1 MKVFMLSF
9 KVNGVKNI
17 EKEIEINFYNKT
29 LKRFSPCGSNVKGI
43 FGPNGI
49 GKTSIIKGMDILRKI
64 SLNDNYLT
72 NDFNLIILDKI
83 INKKIEKA
91 NLEIEFL
98 IIDSNKKKSRY
109 AHSITIAITSPK
121 EIKIL
126 SENIKKKDPNT
137 DQIVGEI
144 LIENGI
150 IKNDSLHEDDLKSE
164 IVDITKNLLE
174 KRSIVNIVKP
184 SVLKSIDL
192 EKIRYFYRKLHIK
205 IDREDSHLG
214 YALMDNPLKDDIPF
228 NDSVGNYDMIISKN
242 NLQIFEDY
250 LKRMTKFL
258 KIFKPNLRN
267 IEYEKKEGKEEY
279 YINILFVYDDY
290 KVNYEF
296 ESMGIKN
303 LFSLFTYFRALSE
316 DEVVVIDEI
325 DTSIHDIYL
334 NKLIEFFAVDGKG
347 QLVFTAHNI
356 TLLQTLKKYK
366 HSIKKYKHSID
377 FINENMEVVSWIKNG
392 NSSPFKSYK
401 DGYIKGLPFNIKEY
415 DFLEIFSQE
424 SDVE

>member
-1 MKVFMLSF
+1 MKIFMLSF

-17 EKEIEINFYNKT
+17 EKDIEINFYNKT
-29 LKRFSPCGSNVKGI
+29 LKRFSPCGSNIKGI

-91 NLEIEFL
+91 KLEIEFL
-98 IIDSNKKKSRY
+98 VIDDNKKKSRY
-109 AHSITIAITSPK
+109 VHNVTIAITSPK

-126 SENIKKKDPNT
+126 FENIKKKDPNT

-150 IKNDSLHEDDLKSE
+150 IKNDSLHKDDLKSE

-228 NDSVGNYDMIISKN
+228 NDSIGNYDMIISKN
-242 NLQIFEDY
+242 NLPIFEDY
-250 LKRMTKFL
+250 LRRMTEFL

-366 HSIKKYKHSID
+366 HSID
-377 FINENMEVVSWIKNG
+377 FINENMEVISWIKNG

>member
-1 MKVFMLSF
+1 MKIFMLSF

-17 EKEIEINFYNKT
+17 EKDIEINFYNKT
-29 LKRFSPCGSNVKGI
+29 LKRFSPCGSNIKGI

-91 NLEIEFL
+91 SLEIEFL
-98 IIDSNKKKSRY
+98 VIDDKKKKSRY
-109 AHSITIAITSPK
+109 VHSITIAITSPK

-137 DQIVGEI
+137 DQVLGEI

-150 IKNDSLHEDDLKSE
+150 IKNDSLHKDDLKSE

-228 NDSVGNYDMIISKN
+228 NDSIGNYDMIISKN
-242 NLQIFEDY
+242 NLPIFEDY
-250 LKRMTKFL
+250 LRRMTEFL

-366 HSIKKYKHSID
+366 HSID
-377 FINENMEVVSWIKNG
+377 FINENMEVISWIKNG

>member
-1 MKVFMLSF
+1 MKIFMLSF

-17 EKEIEINFYNKT
+17 EKDIEINFYNKT
-29 LKRFSPCGSNVKGI
+29 LKRFSPCGSNIKGI

-91 NLEIEFL
+91 SLEIEFL
-98 IIDSNKKKSRY
+98 VIDDKKKKSRY
-109 AHSITIAITSPK
+109 VHSITIAITSPK

-126 SENIKKKDPNT
+126 FENIKKKDPNT
-137 DQIVGEI
+137 DQVVGEI

-150 IKNDSLHEDDLKSE
+150 IKNDSLHKDDLKSE

-228 NDSVGNYDMIISKN
+228 NDSIGNYDMIISKN
-242 NLQIFEDY
+242 NLPIFEDY
-250 LKRMTKFL
+250 LRRMTEFL

-279 YINILFVYDDY
+279 YINILFVYDGY

-366 HSIKKYKHSID
+366 HSID
-377 FINENMEVVSWIKNG
+377 FINENMEVISWIKNG

>member
-1 MKVFMLSF
+1 MKIFMLSF

-17 EKEIEINFYNKT
+17 EKDIEINFYNKT
-29 LKRFSPCGSNVKGI
+29 LKRFSPCGSNIKGI

-91 NLEIEFL
+91 SLEIEFL
-98 IIDSNKKKSRY
+98 VIDDKKKKSRY
-109 AHSITIAITSPK
+109 VHSITIAITSPK

-126 SENIKKKDPNT
+126 FENIKKKDPNT
-137 DQIVGEI
+137 DQVLGEI

-150 IKNDSLHEDDLKSE
+150 IKNDSLHKDDLKSE

-228 NDSVGNYDMIISKN
+228 NDSIGNYDMIISKN
-242 NLQIFEDY
+242 NLPIFEDY
-250 LKRMTKFL
+250 LRRMTEFL

-366 HSIKKYKHSID
+366 HSID
-377 FINENMEVVSWIKNG
+377 FINENMEVISWIKNG

-424 SDVE
+424 SDVEWNIYR

>member
-9 KVNGVKNI
+9 KVNGIKNI

-29 LKRFSPCGSNVKGI
+29 LKRFNPCGSNVKGI

-72 NDFNLIILDKI
+72 NDFNIIILDKI

-91 NLEIEFL
+91 KLEVEFL
-98 IIDSNKKKSRY
+98 VIKNKKKYRY
-109 AHSITIAITSPK
+109 IHSITIARTSTK

-126 SENIKKKDPNT
+126 NEKIIKKDPNT
-137 DQIVGEI
+137 DQILWQI

-150 IKNDSLHEDDLKSE
+150 IKNDSIHKGDLKAQ
-164 IVDITKNLLE
+164 IIDVTKNLLE
-174 KRSIVNIVKP
+174 KRSVVNIVK
-184 SVLKSIDL
+184 SSLLESTDL
-192 EKIRYFYRKLHIK
+192 ENIYYFYKKLYIK
-205 IDREDSHLG
+205 LDRGDSHFT
-214 YALMDNPLKDDIPF
+214 YALLDNILKAPMKDEVPF
-228 NDSVGNYDMIISKN
+228 NNSIGNYDMTIPKN
-242 NLQIFEDY
+242 SLEVFEDY
-250 LKRMTKFL
+250 LRRMTKFL
-258 KIFKPNLRN
+258 KIFKSNLKN
-267 IEYEKKEGKEEY
+267 IEYEKKEDEEYY
-279 YINILFVYDDY
+279 YINILFVYNNY
-290 KVNYEF
+290 KVDYEF

-303 LFSLFTYFRALSE
+303 LFSLFTYFRALSD

-347 QLVFTAHNI
+347 QLVFAAHNI
-356 TLLQTLKKYK
+356 TLLQTL
-366 HSIKKYKHSID
+366 KKYKHSID

-392 NSSPFKSYK
+392 NSTPFKSYK

>member
-9 KVNGVKNI
+9 KVNGIKNI

-109 AHSITIAITSPK
+109 VHSITIAITSPK

-366 HSIKKYKHSID
+366 HSID

>member
-1 MKVFMLSF
+1 MKIFMLSF

-29 LKRFSPCGSNVKGI
+29 LKRFSPCGSNIKGI

-91 NLEIEFL
+91 SLEIEFL
-98 IIDSNKKKSRY
+98 VIDDKKKKSRY
-109 AHSITIAITSPK
+109 VHSITIAITSPK

-126 SENIKKKDPNT
+126 FENIKKKDPNT
-137 DQIVGEI
+137 DQVVGEI

-150 IKNDSLHEDDLKSE
+150 IKNDSLHKDDLKSE

-174 KRSIVNIVKP
+174 KTSIVNIVKP

-228 NDSVGNYDMIISKN
+228 NDSIGNYDMIISKN
-242 NLQIFEDY
+242 NLPIFEDY
-250 LKRMTKFL
+250 LRRMTEFL

-366 HSIKKYKHSID
+366 HSID
-377 FINENMEVVSWIKNG
+377 FINENMEVISWIKNG

>member
-109 AHSITIAITSPK
+109 VHSITIAITSPK

-228 NDSVGNYDMIISKN
+228 NDSIGNYDMIISKN

-366 HSIKKYKHSID
+366 HSID
-377 FINENMEVVSWIKNG
+377 FINENMEVISWIKNG

>member
-1 MKVFMLSF
+1 MKIFMLSF

-29 LKRFSPCGSNVKGI
+29 LKRFSPCGSNIKGI

-91 NLEIEFL
+91 SLEIEFL
-98 IIDSNKKKSRY
+98 VIDDKKKKSRY
-109 AHSITIAITSPK
+109 VHSITIAITSPK

-126 SENIKKKDPNT
+126 FENIKKKDPNT
-137 DQIVGEI
+137 DQVVGEI

-150 IKNDSLHEDDLKSE
+150 IKNDSLHKDDLKSE

-228 NDSVGNYDMIISKN
+228 NDSIGNYDMIISKN
-242 NLQIFEDY
+242 NLPIFEDY
-250 LKRMTKFL
+250 LRRMTEFL

-366 HSIKKYKHSID
+366 HSID
-377 FINENMEVVSWIKNG
+377 FINENMEVISWIKNG

>member
-1 MKVFMLSF
+1 MKIFMLSF

-17 EKEIEINFYNKT
+17 EKEIKINFYNKT

-98 IIDSNKKKSRY
+98 VIDDNKKKSRY
-109 AHSITIAITSPK
+109 VHSITIAITSPK

-150 IKNDSLHEDDLKSE
+150 IKNDSLHEEALKSE
-164 IVDITKNLLE
+164 IVEITKNLLE

-214 YALMDNPLKDDIPF
+214 YALMDDPLKDDMPF
-228 NDSVGNYDMIISKN
+228 NDSIRNYDMIISKN

-250 LKRMTKFL
+250 LRRMTKFL

-267 IEYEKKEGKEEY
+267 MEYEKKEGKEEY

-366 HSIKKYKHSID
+366 HSID
-377 FINENMEVVSWIKNG
+377 FINENMEVISWIKNG

>member
-1 MKVFMLSF
+1 MKIFMLSF

-17 EKEIEINFYNKT
+17 EKEIKINFYNKT

-98 IIDSNKKKSRY
+98 VIDDNKKKSRY
-109 AHSITIAITSPK
+109 VHSITIAITSPK

-150 IKNDSLHEDDLKSE
+150 IKNDSLHEEALKSE
-164 IVDITKNLLE
+164 IVEITKNLLE

-228 NDSVGNYDMIISKN
+228 NDSIRNYDMIISKN

-250 LKRMTKFL
+250 LRRMTKFL

-267 IEYEKKEGKEEY
+267 MEYEKKEGKEEY

-303 LFSLFTYFRALSE
+303 LFSLFTYFKALSE

-325 DTSIHDIYL
+325 DTSMHDIYL

-366 HSIKKYKHSID
+366 HSID
-377 FINENMEVVSWIKNG
+377 FINENMEVISWIKNG
-392 NSSPFKSYK
+392 NSNPFKSYK

>member
-9 KVNGVKNI
+9 KVNGIKNI

-29 LKRFSPCGSNVKGI
+29 LKRFNPCGSNVKGI

-49 GKTSIIKGMDILRKI
+49 GKTSIIKGMDILRKV

-72 NDFNLIILDKI
+72 NDFNIIILDKI

-91 NLEIEFL
+91 KLEVEFL
-98 IIDSNKKKSRY
+98 VIKNKKKYRY
-109 AHSITIAITSPK
+109 IHSITIARTSTK

-126 SENIKKKDPNT
+126 NEKIIKKDPNT
-137 DQIVGEI
+137 DQVVGEI
-144 LIENGI
+144 FIENGS
-150 IKNDSLHEDDLKSE
+150 IKNNSIDKGDLKAQ
-164 IVDITKNLLE
+164 IIDVTKNLLE
-174 KRSIVNIVKP
+174 KRSVVNIVK
-184 SVLKSIDL
+184 SSLLESIDL
-192 EKIRYFYRKLHIK
+192 ENIYYFYKKLYIK
-205 IDREDSHLG
+205 LDRGDSHLG

-228 NDSVGNYDMIISKN
+228 NDSIGNYDMIISKN
-242 NLQIFEDY
+242 NLRIFEDY
-250 LKRMTKFL
+250 LRRMAKFL
-258 KIFKPNLRN
+258 KIFKPNLKN
-267 IEYEKKEGKEEY
+267 IEYEKKEDEEYY
-279 YINILFVYDDY
+279 YINILFVYNNY
-290 KVNYEF
+290 KVDYEF

-303 LFSLFTYFRALSE
+303 LFSLFTYFRALSD

-366 HSIKKYKHSID
+366 HSID
-377 FINENMEVVSWIKNG
+377 FINENMEVVSWVKNG
-392 NSSPFKSYK
+392 NSTPFKSYK

>member
-1 MKVFMLSF
+1 MKIFMLSF

-17 EKEIEINFYNKT
+17 EKDIEINFYNKT

-91 NLEIEFL
+91 SLEIEFL
-98 IIDSNKKKSRY
+98 VIDDKKKKSRY
-109 AHSITIAITSPK
+109 VHSITIAITSPK

-126 SENIKKKDPNT
+126 FENIKKKDPNT
-137 DQIVGEI
+137 DQVVGEI

-150 IKNDSLHEDDLKSE
+150 IKNDSLHKDDLKSE

-205 IDREDSHLG
+205 IDREDNHLG

-228 NDSVGNYDMIISKN
+228 NDSIGNYDMIISKN
-242 NLQIFEDY
+242 NLPIFEDY
-250 LKRMTKFL
+250 LRRMTEFL

-366 HSIKKYKHSID
+366 HSID
-377 FINENMEVVSWIKNG
+377 FINENMEVISWIKNG

>member
-9 KVNGVKNI
+9 KANGVKNI

-250 LKRMTKFL
+250 LKRITKFL

-366 HSIKKYKHSID
+366 HSID

>member
-1 MKVFMLSF
+1 MKIFMLSF

-17 EKEIEINFYNKT
+17 EKDIEINFYNKT
-29 LKRFSPCGSNVKGI
+29 LKRFSPCGSNIKGI

-91 NLEIEFL
+91 SLEIEFL
-98 IIDSNKKKSRY
+98 VIDDKKKKSRY
-109 AHSITIAITSPK
+109 VHSITIAITSPK

-126 SENIKKKDPNT
+126 FENIKKKDPNT
-137 DQIVGEI
+137 DQVVGEI

-150 IKNDSLHEDDLKSE
+150 IKNDSLHKDDLKSE

-214 YALMDNPLKDDIPF
+214 YALMDNPLKDDVPF
-228 NDSVGNYDMIISKN
+228 NDPIGNYDMIISKN

-250 LKRMTKFL
+250 YLKRMAKFL
-258 KIFKPNLRN
+258 KIFKPNLKN

-279 YINILFVYDDY
+279 YINILFVYGDY
-290 KVNYEF
+290 KVDYEF

-303 LFSLFTYFRALSE
+303 LFRLFIYFGALS
-316 DEVVVIDEI
+316 DGDIVVIDEI

-366 HSIKKYKHSID
+366 HSID
-377 FINENMEVVSWIKNG
+377 FINENMEVISWIKNG

>member
-9 KVNGVKNI
+9 KVNGIKNI

-29 LKRFSPCGSNVKGI
+29 LKRFNPCGSNVKGI

-72 NDFNLIILDKI
+72 NDFNIIILDKI

-91 NLEIEFL
+91 KLEVEFL
-98 IIDSNKKKSRY
+98 VIKNKKKYRY
-109 AHSITIAITSPK
+109 IHSITIARTSTK

-126 SENIKKKDPNT
+126 NEKIIKKDPNT
-137 DQIVGEI
+137 DQILWQI

-150 IKNDSLHEDDLKSE
+150 IKNDSIHKGDLKAQ
-164 IVDITKNLLE
+164 IIDVTKNLLE
-174 KRSIVNIVKP
+174 KRSVVNIVK
-184 SVLKSIDL
+184 SSLLESTDL
-192 EKIRYFYRKLHIK
+192 ENIYYFYKKLYIK
-205 IDREDSHLG
+205 LDRGDSHFT
-214 YALMDNPLKDDIPF
+214 YALLDNILKAPMKDEVPF
-228 NDSVGNYDMIISKN
+228 NNSIGNYDMTIPKN
-242 NLQIFEDY
+242 SLEVFEDY
-250 LKRMTKFL
+250 LRRMTKFL
-258 KIFKPNLRN
+258 KIFKSNLKN
-267 IEYEKKEGKEEY
+267 IEYEKKEDEEYY
-279 YINILFVYDDY
+279 YINILFVYNNY
-290 KVNYEF
+290 KVDYEF

-303 LFSLFTYFRALSE
+303 LFSLFTYFRALSD

-325 DTSIHDIYL
+325 GTSIHDIYL

-366 HSIKKYKHSID
+366 HSID

-392 NSSPFKSYK
+392 NSTPFKSYK

>member
-1 MKVFMLSF
+1 MLSF
-9 KVNGVKNI
+9 KVNGIKNI

-29 LKRFSPCGSNVKGI
+29 LKRFNPCGSNVKGI

-72 NDFNLIILDKI
+72 NDFNIIILDKI

-91 NLEIEFL
+91 KLEVEFL
-98 IIDSNKKKSRY
+98 VIKNKKKYRY
-109 AHSITIAITSPK
+109 IHSITIARTSTK

-126 SENIKKKDPNT
+126 NEKIIKKDPNT
-137 DQIVGEI
+137 DQILWQI

-150 IKNDSLHEDDLKSE
+150 IKNDSIHKGDLKAQ
-164 IVDITKNLLE
+164 IIDVTKNLLE
-174 KRSIVNIVKP
+174 KRSVVNIVK
-184 SVLKSIDL
+184 SSLLESTDL
-192 EKIRYFYRKLHIK
+192 ENIYYFYKKLYIK
-205 IDREDSHLG
+205 LDRGDSHFT
-214 YALMDNPLKDDIPF
+214 YALLDNILKAPMKDEVPF
-228 NDSVGNYDMIISKN
+228 NNSIGNYDMTIPKN
-242 NLQIFEDY
+242 SLEVFEDY
-250 LKRMTKFL
+250 LRRMTKFL
-258 KIFKPNLRN
+258 KIFKSNLKN
-267 IEYEKKEGKEEY
+267 IEYEKKEDEEYY
-279 YINILFVYDDY
+279 YINILFVYNNY
-290 KVNYEF
+290 KVDYEF

-303 LFSLFTYFRALSE
+303 LFSLFTYFRALSD

-366 HSIKKYKHSID
+366 HSID
-377 FINENMEVVSWIKNG
+377 FINENMEVVSWVKNG
-392 NSSPFKSYK
+392 NSTPFKSYK

>member
-109 AHSITIAITSPK
+109 VHSITIAITSPK

-366 HSIKKYKHSID
+366 HSID
-377 FINENMEVVSWIKNG
+377 FINEDMEVVSWIKNG

>member
-9 KVNGVKNI
+9 KVNGIKNI

-29 LKRFSPCGSNVKGI
+29 LKRFNPCGSNVKGI

-72 NDFNLIILDKI
+72 NDFNIIILDKI

-91 NLEIEFL
+91 KLEVEFL
-98 IIDSNKKKSRY
+98 VIKNKKKYRY
-109 AHSITIAITSPK
+109 IHSITIARTSTK

-126 SENIKKKDPNT
+126 NEKIIKKDPNT
-137 DQIVGEI
+137 DQILWQI

-150 IKNDSLHEDDLKSE
+150 IKNDSIHKGDLKAQ
-164 IVDITKNLLE
+164 IIDVTKNLLE
-174 KRSIVNIVKP
+174 KRSVVNIVK
-184 SVLKSIDL
+184 SSLLESTDL
-192 EKIRYFYRKLHIK
+192 ENIYYFYKKLYIK
-205 IDREDSHLG
+205 LDRGDSHFT
-214 YALMDNPLKDDIPF
+214 YALLDNILKAPMKDEVPF
-228 NDSVGNYDMIISKN
+228 NNSIGNYDMTIPKN
-242 NLQIFEDY
+242 SLEVFEDY
-250 LKRMTKFL
+250 LRRMIKFL
-258 KIFKPNLRN
+258 KIFKPNLKN
-267 IEYEKKEGKEEY
+267 IEYEKKEDEEYY
-279 YINILFVYDDY
+279 YINILFVYNNY
-290 KVNYEF
+290 KVDYEF

-303 LFSLFTYFRALSE
+303 LFSLFTYFRALSD

-366 HSIKKYKHSID
+366 HSID
-377 FINENMEVVSWIKNG
+377 FINENMEVVSWVKNG
-392 NSSPFKSYK
+392 NSTPFKSYK

>member
-49 GKTSIIKGMDILRKI
+49 RKTSIIKGMDILRKI

-98 IIDSNKKKSRY
+98 VIDDNKKKSRY
-109 AHSITIAITSPK
+109 VHSITIAITSPK
-121 EIKIL
+121 EVKIL
-126 SENIKKKDPNT
+126 SENIKKKDSNT

-150 IKNDSLHEDDLKSE
+150 IKNDSLHKDDLKSE

-184 SVLKSIDL
+184 SALKSLDL

-214 YALMDNPLKDDIPF
+214 YALMDNPLKDDMPF
-228 NDSVGNYDMIISKN
+228 NDSIGNYDMIISKN

-250 LKRMTKFL
+250 LRRMTKFL

-290 KVNYEF
+290 KVDYEF

-366 HSIKKYKHSID
+366 HSID

>member
-1 MKVFMLSF
+1 MKIFMLSF

-17 EKEIEINFYNKT
+17 EKDIEINFYNKT
-29 LKRFSPCGSNVKGI
+29 LKRFSPCGSNIKGI

-91 NLEIEFL
+91 SLEIEFL
-98 IIDSNKKKSRY
+98 VIDDKKKKSRY
-109 AHSITIAITSPK
+109 VHSITIAITSPK

-126 SENIKKKDPNT
+126 FENIKKKDPNT
-137 DQIVGEI
+137 DQVVGEI

-150 IKNDSLHEDDLKSE
+150 IKNDSLHKDDLKSE

-228 NDSVGNYDMIISKN
+228 NDSIGNYDMIISKN
-242 NLQIFEDY
+242 NLPIFEDY
-250 LKRMTKFL
+250 LRRMTEFL

-366 HSIKKYKHSID
+366 HSID
-377 FINENMEVVSWIKNG
+377 FINENMEVISWIKNG

>member
-9 KVNGVKNI
+9 KVNGIKNI

-29 LKRFSPCGSNVKGI
+29 LKRFNPCGSNVKGI

-72 NDFNLIILDKI
+72 NDFNIIILDKI

-91 NLEIEFL
+91 KLEVEFL
-98 IIDSNKKKSRY
+98 VIKNKKKYRY
-109 AHSITIAITSPK
+109 IHSITIARTSTK

-126 SENIKKKDPNT
+126 NEKIIKKDPNT
-137 DQIVGEI
+137 DQILWQI

-150 IKNDSLHEDDLKSE
+150 IKNDSIHKGDLKAQ
-164 IVDITKNLLE
+164 IIDVTKNLLE
-174 KRSIVNIVKP
+174 KRSVVNIVK
-184 SVLKSIDL
+184 SSFLESTDL
-192 EKIRYFYRKLHIK
+192 ENIYYFYKKLYIK
-205 IDREDSHLG
+205 LDRGDSHFT
-214 YALMDNPLKDDIPF
+214 YALLDNILKAPMKDEVPF
-228 NDSVGNYDMIISKN
+228 NNSIGNYDMTIPKN
-242 NLQIFEDY
+242 SLEVFEDY
-250 LKRMTKFL
+250 LRRMTKFL
-258 KIFKPNLRN
+258 KIFKSNLKN
-267 IEYEKKEGKEEY
+267 IEYEKKEDEEYY
-279 YINILFVYDDY
+279 YINILFVYNNY
-290 KVNYEF
+290 KVDYEF

-303 LFSLFTYFRALSE
+303 LFSLFTYFRALSD

-347 QLVFTAHNI
+347 QLVFAAHNI
-356 TLLQTLKKYK
+356 TLLQTL
-366 HSIKKYKHSID
+366 KKYKHSID

-392 NSSPFKSYK
+392 NSTPFKSYK

-415 DFLEIFSQE
+415 DFLDIFSQE

>member
-9 KVNGVKNI
+9 KVNGIKNI

-29 LKRFSPCGSNVKGI
+29 LKRFNPCGSNVKGI

-72 NDFNLIILDKI
+72 NDFNIIILDKI

-91 NLEIEFL
+91 KLEVEFL
-98 IIDSNKKKSRY
+98 VIKNKKKYRY
-109 AHSITIAITSPK
+109 IHSITIARTSTK

-126 SENIKKKDPNT
+126 NEKIIKKDPNT
-137 DQIVGEI
+137 DQILWQI

-150 IKNDSLHEDDLKSE
+150 IKNDSIHKGDLKAQ
-164 IVDITKNLLE
+164 IIDVTKNLLE
-174 KRSIVNIVKP
+174 KRSVVNIVK
-184 SVLKSIDL
+184 SSLLESTDL
-192 EKIRYFYRKLHIK
+192 ENIYYFYKKLYIK
-205 IDREDSHLG
+205 LDRGDSHFT
-214 YALMDNPLKDDIPF
+214 YALLDNILKAPMKDEVPF
-228 NDSVGNYDMIISKN
+228 NNSIGNYDMTIPKN
-242 NLQIFEDY
+242 SLEVFEDY
-250 LKRMTKFL
+250 LRRMTKFL
-258 KIFKPNLRN
+258 KIFKSNLKN
-267 IEYEKKEGKEEY
+267 IEYEKKEDEEYY
-279 YINILFVYDDY
+279 YINILFVYNNY
-290 KVNYEF
+290 KVDYEF

-303 LFSLFTYFRALSE
+303 LFSLFTYFRALSD

-325 DTSIHDIYL
+325 GTSIHDIYL

-347 QLVFTAHNI
+347 QLVFTTHNI
-356 TLLQTLKKYK
+356 TLLQTL
-366 HSIKKYKHSID
+366 KKYKHSID

-392 NSSPFKSYK
+392 NSTPFKSYK

>member
-9 KVNGVKNI
+9 KVNGIKNI

-29 LKRFSPCGSNVKGI
+29 LKRFNPCGSNVKGI

-72 NDFNLIILDKI
+72 NDFNIIILDKI

-91 NLEIEFL
+91 KLEVEFL
-98 IIDSNKKKSRY
+98 VIKNKKRY
-109 AHSITIAITSPK
+109 RYIHSITIARTSTK

-126 SENIKKKDPNT
+126 NEKIIKKDPNT
-137 DQIVGEI
+137 DQILWQI

-150 IKNDSLHEDDLKSE
+150 IKNDSIHKGDLKAQ
-164 IVDITKNLLE
+164 IIDVTKNLLE
-174 KRSIVNIVKP
+174 KRSVVNIVK
-184 SVLKSIDL
+184 SSLLESTDL
-192 EKIRYFYRKLHIK
+192 ENIYYFYKKLYIK
-205 IDREDSHLG
+205 LDRGDSHFT
-214 YALMDNPLKDDIPF
+214 YALLDNILKAPMKDEVPF
-228 NDSVGNYDMIISKN
+228 NNSIGNYDMTIPKN
-242 NLQIFEDY
+242 SLEVFEDY
-250 LKRMTKFL
+250 LRRMIKFL
-258 KIFKPNLRN
+258 KIFKPNLKN
-267 IEYEKKEGKEEY
+267 IEYEKKEDEEYY
-279 YINILFVYDDY
+279 YINILFVYNNY
-290 KVNYEF
+290 KVDYEF

-303 LFSLFTYFRALSE
+303 LFSLFTYFRALSD

-366 HSIKKYKHSID
+366 HSID

-392 NSSPFKSYK
+392 NSTPFKSYK

-415 DFLEIFSQE
+415 DFLDIFSQE

>member
-49 GKTSIIKGMDILRKI
+49 GKTSIIKGIDILRKI

-91 NLEIEFL
+91 SLEIEFL
-98 IIDSNKKKSRY
+98 VIDDKKKKSRY
-109 AHSITIAITSPK
+109 VHSITIAITSPK

-126 SENIKKKDPNT
+126 FENIKKKDPNT
-137 DQIVGEI
+137 DQVLGEI

-150 IKNDSLHEDDLKSE
+150 IKNDSLHKDDLKSE

-228 NDSVGNYDMIISKN
+228 NDSIGNYDMIISKN
-242 NLQIFEDY
+242 NLPIFEDY
-250 LKRMTKFL
+250 LRRMTEFL

-366 HSIKKYKHSID
+366 HSID
-377 FINENMEVVSWIKNG
+377 FINENMEVISWIKNG

>member
-1 MKVFMLSF
+1 MKIFMLSF

-17 EKEIEINFYNKT
+17 EKDIEINFYNKT
-29 LKRFSPCGSNVKGI
+29 LKRFSPCGSNIKGI

-109 AHSITIAITSPK
+109 VHSITIAITSPK

-366 HSIKKYKHSID
+366 HSID

>member
-1 MKVFMLSF
+1 MKIFMLSF

-17 EKEIEINFYNKT
+17 EKDIEINFYNKT
-29 LKRFSPCGSNVKGI
+29 LKRFSPCGSNIKGI

-91 NLEIEFL
+91 SLEIEFL
-98 IIDSNKKKSRY
+98 VIDDKKKKSRY
-109 AHSITIAITSPK
+109 VHSITIAITSPK
-121 EIKIL
+121 EVKIL
-126 SENIKKKDPNT
+126 SENIKKKDSNT

-150 IKNDSLHEDDLKSE
+150 IKNDSLHKDDLKSE

-184 SVLKSIDL
+184 SALKSLDL

-214 YALMDNPLKDDIPF
+214 YALMDNPLKDDMPF
-228 NDSVGNYDMIISKN
+228 NDSIGNYDIIISKN

-250 LKRMTKFL
+250 LRRMTKFL

-290 KVNYEF
+290 KVDYEF

-366 HSIKKYKHSID
+366 HSID

-401 DGYIKGLPFNIKEY
+401 DGYIKGLPFNVKEY

>member
-1 MKVFMLSF
+1 MKIFMLSF

-17 EKEIEINFYNKT
+17 EKDIEINFYNKT

-91 NLEIEFL
+91 SLEIEFL
-98 IIDSNKKKSRY
+98 VIDDKKKKSRY
-109 AHSITIAITSPK
+109 VHSITIAITSPK

-126 SENIKKKDPNT
+126 FENIKKKDPNT
-137 DQIVGEI
+137 DQVVGEI

-150 IKNDSLHEDDLKSE
+150 IKNDSLHKDDLKSE

-214 YALMDNPLKDDIPF
+214 YALKDNPLKDDIPF
-228 NDSVGNYDMIISKN
+228 NDSIGNYDMIISKN
-242 NLQIFEDY
+242 NLPIFEDY
-250 LKRMTKFL
+250 LRRMTEFL

-303 LFSLFTYFRALSE
+303 LFSLFTYFRALSQ

-366 HSIKKYKHSID
+366 HSID
-377 FINENMEVVSWIKNG
+377 FINENMEVISWIKNG

>member
-1 MKVFMLSF
+1 MKIFMLSF
-9 KVNGVKNI
+9 KVNGIKNI

-29 LKRFSPCGSNVKGI
+29 LKRFNPCGSNVKGI

-91 NLEIEFL
+91 NLEVEFL
-98 IIDSNKKKSRY
+98 VIDDNKKKYRY
-109 AHSITIAITSPK
+109 IHSMVIARTSPK

-126 SENIKKKDPNT
+126 AENIKKKDSNT
-137 DQIVGEI
+137 DQVVGEI
-144 LIENGI
+144 IIENGI
-150 IKNDSLHEDDLKSE
+150 IKNDSIHKDDLKSE

-184 SVLKSIDL
+184 SILESRDL
-192 EKIRYFYRKLHIK
+192 ARVYYFYKKLYIK
-205 IDREDSHLG
+205 IDSEDKHLA
-214 YALMDNPLKDDIPF
+214 YALLDNILKVPMKDEMTF
-228 NDSVGNYDMIISKN
+228 NNFVGNYDTSIPKN
-242 NLQIFEDY
+242 GLEIFEDS

-258 KIFKPNLRN
+258 KIFKPNLKN
-267 IEYEKKEGKEEY
+267 IEYEKKEDKEEY

-290 KVNYEF
+290 KVDYEF

-366 HSIKKYKHSID
+366 HSID
-377 FINENMEVVSWIKNG
+377 FINENMEVISWIKNG

>member
-109 AHSITIAITSPK
+109 VHSITIAITSPK

-366 HSIKKYKHSID
+366 HSID

-401 DGYIKGLPFNIKEY
+401 YGYIKGLPFNIKEY

>member
-1 MKVFMLSF
+1 MRVERTKGSEKSRYIKL
-9 KVNGVKNI
+9 

-109 AHSITIAITSPK
+109 VHSITIAITSPK

-296 ESMGIKN
+296 ESIGIKN

-366 HSIKKYKHSID
+366 HSID

>member
-9 KVNGVKNI
+9 KVNGIKNI

-29 LKRFSPCGSNVKGI
+29 LKRFNPCGSNVKGI

-72 NDFNLIILDKI
+72 NDFNIIILDKI

-91 NLEIEFL
+91 KLEVEFL
-98 IIDSNKKKSRY
+98 VIKNKKKYRY
-109 AHSITIAITSPK
+109 IHSITITRTSTK

-126 SENIKKKDPNT
+126 NEKIIKKDPNT
-137 DQIVGEI
+137 DQILWQI

-150 IKNDSLHEDDLKSE
+150 IKNDSIHKGDLKAQ
-164 IVDITKNLLE
+164 IIDVTKNLLE
-174 KRSIVNIVKP
+174 KRSVVNIVK
-184 SVLKSIDL
+184 SSLLESTDL
-192 EKIRYFYRKLHIK
+192 ENIYYFYKKLYIK
-205 IDREDSHLG
+205 LDRGDSHFT
-214 YALMDNPLKDDIPF
+214 YALLDNILKAPMKDEVPF
-228 NDSVGNYDMIISKN
+228 NNSIGNYDMTIPKN
-242 NLQIFEDY
+242 SLEVFEDY
-250 LKRMTKFL
+250 LRRMTKFL
-258 KIFKPNLRN
+258 KIFKSNLKN
-267 IEYEKKEGKEEY
+267 IEYEKKEDEEYY
-279 YINILFVYDDY
+279 YINILFVYNDY
-290 KVNYEF
+290 KVDYEF

-366 HSIKKYKHSID
+366 HSID

-392 NSSPFKSYK
+392 NSTPFKSYK

>member
-1 MKVFMLSF
+1 MKIFMLSF
-9 KVNGVKNI
+9 KVNGIKNI

-29 LKRFSPCGSNVKGI
+29 LKRFNPCGSNVKGI

-72 NDFNLIILDKI
+72 NDFNIIILDKI

-91 NLEIEFL
+91 KLEVEFL
-98 IIDSNKKKSRY
+98 VIKNKKKYRY
-109 AHSITIAITSPK
+109 IHSITIARTSTK

-126 SENIKKKDPNT
+126 VEKIEKKDPNT
-137 DQIVGEI
+137 DQILWQI

-150 IKNDSLHEDDLKSE
+150 IKNDSIHKSDLKAQ
-164 IVDITKNLLE
+164 IIDVTKNLLE
-174 KRSIVNIVKP
+174 KRSVVNII
-184 SVLKSIDL
+184 KSSLLESTDL
-192 EKIRYFYRKLHIK
+192 ENIYYFYKKLYIK
-205 IDREDSHLG
+205 LDRGDSHFT
-214 YALMDNPLKDDIPF
+214 YALLDNILKAPMKDEVPF
-228 NDSVGNYDMIISKN
+228 NNSIGNYDMTIPKN
-242 NLQIFEDY
+242 SLEVFEDY
-250 LKRMTKFL
+250 LRRITKFL
-258 KIFKPNLRN
+258 KIFKPNLKN
-267 IEYEKKEGKEEY
+267 IEYEKKEDEEYY
-279 YINILFVYDDY
+279 YINILFVYNDY
-290 KVNYEF
+290 KVDYEF

-303 LFSLFTYFRALSE
+303 LFSLFTYFRALSD

-366 HSIKKYKHSID
+366 HSID

-392 NSSPFKSYK
+392 NSTPFKSYK

>member
-109 AHSITIAITSPK
+109 VHSITISITSSK

-242 NLQIFEDY
+242 NLQIFENY

-366 HSIKKYKHSID
+366 HSID

>member
-1 MKVFMLSF
+1 MKIFMLSF

-17 EKEIEINFYNKT
+17 EKDIEINFYNKT
-29 LKRFSPCGSNVKGI
+29 LKRFSPCGSNIKGI

-91 NLEIEFL
+91 SLEIEFL
-98 IIDSNKKKSRY
+98 VIDDKKKKSRY
-109 AHSITIAITSPK
+109 VHSITIAITSPK

-126 SENIKKKDPNT
+126 FENIKKKDPNT
-137 DQIVGEI
+137 DQVLGEI

-150 IKNDSLHEDDLKSE
+150 IKNDSLHKDDLKSE

-228 NDSVGNYDMIISKN
+228 NDSIGNYDMIISKN
-242 NLQIFEDY
+242 NLPIFEDY
-250 LKRMTKFL
+250 LRRMTEFL

-290 KVNYEF
+290 KVDYEF

-366 HSIKKYKHSID
+366 HSID
-377 FINENMEVVSWIKNG
+377 FINENMEVISWIKNG

>member
-109 AHSITIAITSPK
+109 VHSITIAITSPK

-366 HSIKKYKHSID
+366 HSID

>member
-109 AHSITIAITSPK
+109 VHSITIAITSPK

-356 TLLQTLKKYK
+356 TLLQTLKR
-366 HSIKKYKHSID
+366 YKHSID

>member
-109 AHSITIAITSPK
+109 VHSITIAITSPK

-258 KIFKPNLRN
+258 KIFKLNLRN

-303 LFSLFTYFRALSE
+303 LFSLFAYFRALSE

-366 HSIKKYKHSID
+366 HSID